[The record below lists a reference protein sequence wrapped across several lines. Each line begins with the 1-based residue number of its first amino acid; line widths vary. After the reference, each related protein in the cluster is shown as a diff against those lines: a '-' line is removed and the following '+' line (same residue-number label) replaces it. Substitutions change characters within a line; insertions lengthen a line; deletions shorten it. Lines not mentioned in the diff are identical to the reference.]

1 MKKSGQ
7 EEAGEID
14 LTPMLDVVF
23 ILLIFFI
30 VTSVFVTEAGI
41 EVSKPEA
48 STVEDTSGD
57 LILIA
62 VGAGGDIWIDGDQID
77 PRFIR
82 SRFELRLADA
92 PNSAVII
99 QADQNSNNEQVM
111 LILAAAREANIEDVW
126 WFSIHYRDR
135 LLNDVPE
142 PINSEA
148 YQAPA
153 LNAPLGRS
161 GGVLRGYCY

>member
-1 MKKSGQ
+1 MKSGLMKRKDA
-7 EEAGEID
+7 EDAGEID

-41 EVSKPEA
+41 EVNRPEA
-48 STVEDTSGD
+48 SLVDDTSGD

-62 VGAGGDIWIDGDQID
+62 IGPAGDIWINGDQID

-92 PNSAVII
+92 PNSTIII
-99 QADQNSNNEQVM
+99 QADRDANNEQIM
-111 LILAAAREANIEDVW
+111 IILQAARDAQIEDV
-126 WFSIHYRDR
+126 SIAA
-135 LLNDVPE
+135 
-142 PINSEA
+142 EA
-148 YQAPA
+148 
-153 LNAPLGRS
+153 
-161 GGVLRGYCY
+161 

>member
-1 MKKSGQ
+1 MKRNAD

-41 EVSKPEA
+41 DVSKPEA

-62 VGAGGDIWIDGDQID
+62 VGPSGDIWIDGDQID

-92 PNSAVII
+92 PNSAIII
-99 QADQNSNNEQVM
+99 QADQNANNEQVM
-111 LILAAAREANIEDVW
+111 LILEAAREANIEDV
-126 WFSIHYRDR
+126 SI
-135 LLNDVPE
+135 
-142 PINSEA
+142 SAEA
-148 YQAPA
+148 
-153 LNAPLGRS
+153 
-161 GGVLRGYCY
+161 

>member
-1 MKKSGQ
+1 MKSGLMKKKDS

-41 EVSKPEA
+41 DVTKPEA
-48 STVEDTSGD
+48 STADSQKGD

-62 VGAGGDIWIDGDQID
+62 VGEQGDIWMDGDLID

-92 PNSAVII
+92 PNSSVII
-99 QADQNSNNEQVM
+99 QADQGANNERVM
-111 LILAAAREANIEDVW
+111 QILAAAREANIESV
-126 WFSIHYRDR
+126 SISA
-135 LLNDVPE
+135 E
-142 PINSEA
+142 E
-148 YQAPA
+148 
-153 LNAPLGRS
+153 
-161 GGVLRGYCY
+161 

>member
-1 MKKSGQ
+1 MKSGLMKKKAA

-41 EVSKPEA
+41 EVTKPEA
-48 STVEDTSGD
+48 SLVDDTSGD

-62 VGAGGDIWIDGDQID
+62 VGEAGDIWIDGEMVD

-92 PNSAVII
+92 PNSSVII
-99 QADQNSNNEQVM
+99 QADANSDNEGVM
-111 LILAAAREANIEDVW
+111 TILKAAREANILNV
-126 WFSIHYRDR
+126 SI
-135 LLNDVPE
+135 
-142 PINSEA
+142 SAEA
-148 YQAPA
+148 
-153 LNAPLGRS
+153 
-161 GGVLRGYCY
+161 

>member
-1 MKKSGQ
+1 MKSGLMKKRDE

-41 EVSKPEA
+41 DVSKPEA
-48 STVEDTSGD
+48 STAESKKGD

-62 VGAGGDIWIDGDQID
+62 VGPNGDIWIDGDQID
-77 PRFIR
+77 SRFIR

-99 QADQNSNNEQVM
+99 QADADANNEQVL
-111 LILAAAREANIEDVW
+111 LILEAAREANILDV
-126 WFSIHYRDR
+126 SI
-135 LLNDVPE
+135 
-142 PINSEA
+142 STTEA
-148 YQAPA
+148 
-153 LNAPLGRS
+153 
-161 GGVLRGYCY
+161 

>member
-1 MKKSGQ
+1 MKQGLSERKDD

-41 EVSKPEA
+41 DVSKPEA
-48 STVEDTSGD
+48 STVEDASGD
-57 LILIA
+57 MILIA
-62 VGAGGDIWIDGDQID
+62 VGPQGDIWIDGDQID

-82 SRFELRLADA
+82 ARFELRLADA

-99 QADQNSNNEQVM
+99 QGDESASNEQIM
-111 LILAAAREANIEDVW
+111 LMRKAAREAKI
-126 WFSIHYRDR
+126 
-135 LLNDVPE
+135 NDVS
-142 PINSEA
+142 ISAEA
-148 YQAPA
+148 
-153 LNAPLGRS
+153 
-161 GGVLRGYCY
+161 

>member
-1 MKKSGQ
+1 MKQGLSKRKGDD
-7 EEAGEID
+7 EAGEID

-41 EVSKPEA
+41 DVSKPEA

-57 LILIA
+57 MILIA
-62 VGAGGDIWIDGDQID
+62 VGPQGDIWIDGDQID

-82 SRFELRLADA
+82 ARFELRLADA

-99 QADQNSNNEQVM
+99 QGDESASNEQIM
-111 LILAAAREANIEDVW
+111 LILKAAREANISDV
-126 WFSIHYRDR
+126 SI
-135 LLNDVPE
+135 
-142 PINSEA
+142 SAEA
-148 YQAPA
+148 
-153 LNAPLGRS
+153 
-161 GGVLRGYCY
+161 

>member
-1 MKKSGQ
+1 MKQGLSKRKDY

-41 EVSKPEA
+41 DVSKPEA

-57 LILIA
+57 MILIA
-62 VGAGGDIWIDGDQID
+62 VGPQGDIWIDGDQID

-82 SRFELRLADA
+82 ARFELRLADA

-99 QADQNSNNEQVM
+99 QGDESASNEQIM
-111 LILAAAREANIEDVW
+111 LILKAAREANI
-126 WFSIHYRDR
+126 
-135 LLNDVPE
+135 NDVS
-142 PINSEA
+142 ISAEA
-148 YQAPA
+148 
-153 LNAPLGRS
+153 
-161 GGVLRGYCY
+161 

>member
-1 MKKSGQ
+1 MKSGLMKKKDD

-41 EVSKPEA
+41 EVTKPEA
-48 STVEDTSGD
+48 STSEGKKGD

-62 VGAGGDIWIDGDQID
+62 VGPAGDIWIDGDQVD

-99 QADQNSNNEQVM
+99 QADAGADNEQVM
-111 LILAAAREANIEDVW
+111 LILEAAREASILDV
-126 WFSIHYRDR
+126 SI
-135 LLNDVPE
+135 
-142 PINSEA
+142 SAEA
-148 YQAPA
+148 
-153 LNAPLGRS
+153 
-161 GGVLRGYCY
+161 

>member
-1 MKKSGQ
+1 MKSGIMKKSAQ
-7 EEAGEID
+7 DEAGEID

-62 VGAGGDIWIDGDQID
+62 VGPGGDIWIDGDQID

-111 LILAAAREANIEDVW
+111 LILAAAREANIEDV
-126 WFSIHYRDR
+126 SISA
-135 LLNDVPE
+135 E
-142 PINSEA
+142 
-148 YQAPA
+148 
-153 LNAPLGRS
+153 G
-161 GGVLRGYCY
+161 

>member
-1 MKKSGQ
+1 MKQCLSKRKDD

-41 EVSKPEA
+41 DVSKPEA

-57 LILIA
+57 MILIA
-62 VGAGGDIWIDGDQID
+62 VGPQGDIWIDGDQID

-82 SRFELRLADA
+82 ARFELRLADA

-99 QADQNSNNEQVM
+99 QGDESASNEQIM
-111 LILAAAREANIEDVW
+111 LILKAAREANI
-126 WFSIHYRDR
+126 
-135 LLNDVPE
+135 NDVS
-142 PINSEA
+142 ISAEA
-148 YQAPA
+148 
-153 LNAPLGRS
+153 
-161 GGVLRGYCY
+161 

>member
-1 MKKSGQ
+1 MKSGLMKKNTDG
-7 EEAGEID
+7 EAGEID

-41 EVSKPEA
+41 DVSKPEA

-62 VGAGGDIWIDGDQID
+62 VGPSGDIWIDGDQID

-92 PNSAVII
+92 PNSAIII
-99 QADQNSNNEQVM
+99 QADQNANNEQVM
-111 LILAAAREANIEDVW
+111 LILEAAREANIEDV
-126 WFSIHYRDR
+126 SI
-135 LLNDVPE
+135 
-142 PINSEA
+142 SAEA
-148 YQAPA
+148 
-153 LNAPLGRS
+153 
-161 GGVLRGYCY
+161 

>member
-1 MKKSGQ
+1 MKSGLMKKQDS

-41 EVSKPEA
+41 EVTKPEA
-48 STVEDTSGD
+48 STADSQQGD

-62 VGAGGDIWIDGDQID
+62 VGAQGDIWIDGDLID

-92 PNSAVII
+92 PNSSVII
-99 QADQNSNNEQVM
+99 QADQGADNERVM
-111 LILAAAREANIEDVW
+111 QILSAAREANIESV
-126 WFSIHYRDR
+126 SISAE
-135 LLNDVPE
+135 N
-142 PINSEA
+142 
-148 YQAPA
+148 
-153 LNAPLGRS
+153 
-161 GGVLRGYCY
+161 

>member
-1 MKKSGQ
+1 MKSGIMKKSGQ

-14 LTPMLDVVF
+14 ITPMLDVVF

-111 LILAAAREANIEDVW
+111 LILAAAREANIEDV
-126 WFSIHYRDR
+126 SISA
-135 LLNDVPE
+135 E
-142 PINSEA
+142 
-148 YQAPA
+148 
-153 LNAPLGRS
+153 G
-161 GGVLRGYCY
+161 

>member
-1 MKKSGQ
+1 MKSGLMKRKDQ
-7 EEAGEID
+7 EDAGEID

-41 EVSKPEA
+41 EVTKPEA
-48 STVEDTSGD
+48 STIEDTSGD

-62 VGAGGDIWIDGDQID
+62 VGVGGDIWIDGEQID

-92 PNSAVII
+92 PNSAIII
-99 QADQNSNNEQVM
+99 QADANANNEQVL
-111 LILAAAREANIEDVW
+111 LILGAAREANIENV
-126 WFSIHYRDR
+126 SI
-135 LLNDVPE
+135 
-142 PINSEA
+142 SAEA
-148 YQAPA
+148 
-153 LNAPLGRS
+153 
-161 GGVLRGYCY
+161 

>member
-1 MKKSGQ
+1 MKSGLMKQKDQ
-7 EEAGEID
+7 EDAGEID

-41 EVSKPEA
+41 EVTKPEA

-62 VGAGGDIWIDGDQID
+62 VGQAGDIWIDGEQID

-92 PNSAVII
+92 PNSAIII
-99 QADQNSNNEQVM
+99 QADQNANNEQV
-111 LILAAAREANIEDVW
+111 LIILEAAREANIEDV
-126 WFSIHYRDR
+126 SI
-135 LLNDVPE
+135 
-142 PINSEA
+142 SAEA
-148 YQAPA
+148 
-153 LNAPLGRS
+153 
-161 GGVLRGYCY
+161 

>member
-1 MKKSGQ
+1 MKSGIMKKSGQ
-7 EEAGEID
+7 EEAGEIA

-111 LILAAAREANIEDVW
+111 LILAAAREANIEDV
-126 WFSIHYRDR
+126 SISA
-135 LLNDVPE
+135 E
-142 PINSEA
+142 
-148 YQAPA
+148 
-153 LNAPLGRS
+153 G
-161 GGVLRGYCY
+161 

>member
-1 MKKSGQ
+1 MKRKDQ
-7 EEAGEID
+7 EDAGEID

-41 EVSKPEA
+41 EVTKPEA
-48 STVEDTSGD
+48 STIEDTSGD

-62 VGAGGDIWIDGDQID
+62 VGVGGDIWIDGEQID

-92 PNSAVII
+92 PNSAIII
-99 QADQNSNNEQVM
+99 QADANANNEQVL
-111 LILAAAREANIEDVW
+111 LILGAAREANIENV
-126 WFSIHYRDR
+126 SI
-135 LLNDVPE
+135 
-142 PINSEA
+142 SAEA
-148 YQAPA
+148 
-153 LNAPLGRS
+153 
-161 GGVLRGYCY
+161 

>member
-1 MKKSGQ
+1 MKKKAQ

-41 EVSKPEA
+41 EVIKPEA

-62 VGAGGDIWIDGDQID
+62 IGPSGDIWIDGDQID

-92 PNSAVII
+92 PNSAIII
-99 QADQNSNNEQVM
+99 QADQNADNEQVM
-111 LILAAAREANIEDVW
+111 LVLEAARDANIEDV
-126 WFSIHYRDR
+126 SI
-135 LLNDVPE
+135 
-142 PINSEA
+142 SAEA
-148 YQAPA
+148 
-153 LNAPLGRS
+153 
-161 GGVLRGYCY
+161 

>member
-1 MKKSGQ
+1 MKSGIMKKIGQ

-14 LTPMLDVVF
+14 LTPRLDVVF

-62 VGAGGDIWIDGDQID
+62 VGASGDIWIDGDQID

-111 LILAAAREANIEDVW
+111 LILAAAREANIEDV
-126 WFSIHYRDR
+126 SISA
-135 LLNDVPE
+135 E
-142 PINSEA
+142 
-148 YQAPA
+148 
-153 LNAPLGRS
+153 G
-161 GGVLRGYCY
+161 